1 MFDSPT
7 SNTASVREVCRRW
20 LPAFMVPA
28 DVLVVDELPYLDS
41 GKINRK
47 ELQNR
52 YESSKVHT
60 NGHIEVGNDR
70 LRTIMEVVSDILQ
83 AKVNSNTYLAAAGM
97 DSLSSIRISSRL
109 KRAGFRQLDAT
120 IILESRTARDI
131 DAEMERLDTIQT
143 DQDDRSQSFPLTSD
157 LSSTVLGQPILSDH
171 INEIDHFF
179 PSTAVQSSMLIE
191 TVKNQHAY
199 CNWVE
204 FEIRRHFAPEQ
215 VLKSIQELGSIHSL
229 LRGGFIAVD
238 GLRTSHAVV
247 VWKDLSP
254 FQLRLVEDFDYD
266 YTLSNDEDLL
276 RPCKFQIKACD
287 YGVRILLQIHH
298 AQYDQWSLDVFQNDF
313 QDILLSQQPLP
324 RQSFDS
330 VSEFYFKHHETA
342 HSEDELDFWHEHL
355 RDFSATLL
363 PSMICRKL
371 PSARQRT
378 AWYDL
383 DCDLKQLRSRA
394 QELHCSVPALFQSA
408 MAYLIGSYVGSTDV
422 TFGVVFS
429 GRHIPLDG
437 IEGVF
442 GPCLSTLPM
451 RLDYSTTR
459 TCAEL
464 VRLVQ
469 SRSRAM
475 QKHSLTALAD
485 IKGLFKDLEKAQL
498 FDALFVW
505 QESTLK
511 SDGNEQLVCEVDS
524 ADQHEYSLVLEFEPT
539 SDSVR
544 AKATFQQALIPP
556 QQIDHAISQIQHY
569 INCMVNNPD
578 SLVDNLSDCLPVSE
592 LSISN
597 PEPQDF
603 AQGRNLLHAIENHAE
618 TIPLAPA
625 LIFTDGIEDFHA
637 NSRTLTYLEINE
649 QSNRVARFIRSQ
661 QNFHGPMVCIY
672 MEKSVHLYTAILAAI
687 KAGFGYLPLVP
698 DTPLARARSIM
709 QQANVTFCLCD
720 SATSQKLHGA
730 RHIDFVDVTLLELSR
745 FEAGNLDLEF
755 PQEQVAYTVFTSGST
770 GEPKGVPVTMRNLLG
785 NVQALTEL
793 YAAAHEDRLLQAC
806 SHAFDVS
813 VFEIFFAFYNGMCLC
828 SATKDVLFQDIES
841 SMRAFQITHLSLTPT
856 VAALVDPSAVPSVR
870 FLVTAGEAVTDIV
883 HSRWAGRGLNQGYGP
898 SETTNICSVN
908 MNVSLDD
915 ALGNIGPPL
924 RNTSAFVL
932 SPISDFKTMPRGAFG
947 ELAFGGEQ
955 VFPGYIGRKDL
966 NESKIIHHSHYGRIY
981 RSGDLGRIL
990 PDGSM
995 LISGRSDDQIKIRGN
1010 RVELGEINAL
1020 LLQDNNIRNCTT
1032 LLVGD
1037 QASSQSIASFI
1048 VPKGLPGS
1056 VPEDTILDT
1065 MEADT
1070 IHQLFETLEERLP
1083 SYMIPST
1090 ISVVTEMPR
1099 TSQGKLDQKQLRQI
1113 LENQDPT
1120 SIRIFS
1126 RENEEV
1132 DDNAGWS
1139 ALEGRIAK
1147 SLAEVLNSEAQNITR
1162 RGTLFSFGLN
1172 SLNALAL
1179 TKRLS
1184 RELGTVVSV
1193 SNVLRNP
1200 SIAKL
1205 ARIIE
1210 DEPHHSMKNG
1220 QADEEDVLPAHVCDY
1235 VRSLSLFSEENI
1247 EHILPCMPL
1256 QEAMLSTSATLTR
1269 GTYWNSISLRA
1280 CGNIQR
1286 LRRCWEHMVGRHAI
1300 LRTRFVGTGD
1310 RAHPYV
1316 QVVLKITAFPWTE
1329 HKSSPKAATDWIAP
1343 SSAIGNVET
1352 NISSPFYIDCFDG
1365 PNEQRLVIHLH
1376 HAVYDG
1382 ISISQLLEEVE
1393 AYYKDMS
1400 LHTVPSFHDYL
1411 REAKK
1416 HCSHEATVFWS
1427 NELRDFR
1434 PRPFPERSPQAGP
1447 GECVLKRQL
1456 SITAVELDAWR
1467 GNHSVSQLA
1476 IFQAALVK
1484 TLAAS
1489 QDIDDV
1495 CIGNVVSGRTV
1506 HVDGVE
1512 KLVAPCFNT
1521 VPVRVQLRGDQAN
1534 VELAIKL
1541 HRKNVDALRYQL
1553 TPLRRIQTMS
1563 QSPSKRVFD
1572 CLFILQ
1578 PPPRPLDRT
1587 IWTIE
1592 DESGAMGMPLVF
1604 ELNPN
1609 NGKFDLT
1616 VHYVEKHISTLNA
1629 HHLCDAFSAALSS
1642 CLKYPAGSVKDFE
1655 EGDGSV
1661 ISGLL
1666 ASEDSKS
1673 EHADGEVVSTSVPGS
1688 HEEQTIREV
1697 FARLAHLPKEAI
1709 KPDTSM
1715 FQIGLDSLNAPQ
1727 VATQLRSVG
1736 INVDAGDVLEGLTP
1750 SSIALRSQNGSAAQ
1764 PGDIVNL
1771 NAFDKKH
1778 RRQVLKQLRTSNDAV
1793 ESVWPCTPVQS
1804 GMLAQSMQSNGD
1816 LYVNHIT
1823 YRVPKDLCTTDL
1835 HTAWAKL
1842 ISRYQ
1847 ILRMGFHKVEDTQV
1861 SFAMSI
1867 WDHRSASVPFVER
1880 HEKMSLS
1887 SAETKAKQLIMRSIN
1902 SQAWCVQ
1909 TLLQNDELL
1918 MVLSLH
1924 HALYDADSLRTILA
1938 DLPKAFTSS
1947 DLRHAENIDS
1957 ELIANTNAW
1966 LASSTSGSEF
1976 WSKALRKSMWVSF

>member
-7 SNTASVREVCRRW
+7 SNTASVREACRKW

-28 DVLVVDELPYLDS
+28 DVLVLDELPYLDS
-41 GKINRK
+41 GKVDRK
-47 ELQNR
+47 ALQRR

-60 NGHIEVGNDR
+60 KGHTEMESSR
-70 LRTIMEVVSDILQ
+70 LRTVIEVVNDVLQTNVDSD
-83 AKVNSNTYLAAAGM
+83 TYLTVAGM
-97 DSLSSIRISSRL
+97 DSLSSIRISSQL

-120 IILESRTARDI
+120 VLLESRTARDI
-131 DAEMERLDTIQT
+131 DSELERLDTIQA
-143 DQDDRSQSFPLTSD
+143 DQDDRSKSFPLTSD

-171 INEIDHFF
+171 INEIEQCF
-179 PSTAVQSSMLIE
+179 PSTTVQSSMLIE

-204 FEIRRHFAPEQ
+204 FEIKRHFAPEQ
-215 VLKSIQELGSIHSL
+215 VLKSIHRLGSIHSL
-229 LRGGFIAVD
+229 LRGGFIAID

-254 FQLRLVEDFDYD
+254 SQVRLVEEFNYN

-276 RPCKFQIKACD
+276 RPCKFQIKVCER
-287 YGVRILLQIHH
+287 GVRILLQIHH
-298 AQYDQWSLDVFQNDF
+298 AQYDQWTLDVFQTDF
-313 QDILLSQQPLP
+313 QDILLGRQPLS

-330 VSEFYFKHHETA
+330 VSEFHFKHHETA

-355 RDFSATLL
+355 RDFSPTPL
-363 PSMICRKL
+363 PSMMGRRL
-371 PSARQRT
+371 PSAQQRT
-378 AWYDL
+378 GWYDL
-383 DCDLKQLRSRA
+383 DCNLEQLRSGV

-451 RLDYSTTR
+451 RLDYSMTR

-475 QKHSLTALAD
+475 QKHSLAALAD

-505 QESTLK
+505 QETTLK

-556 QQIDHAISQIQHY
+556 QQIDHVISQIQHY
-569 INCMVNNPD
+569 VNCMVNNPN

-597 PEPQDF
+597 PEPQDY

-625 LIFTDGIEDFHA
+625 LTFTNDIEDFYA
-637 NSRTLTYLEINE
+637 NSRTLTYLELNE
-649 QSNRVARFIRSQ
+649 QSNRMARFIRSH
-661 QNFHGPMVCIY
+661 QNVHGPMVGIY
-672 MEKSVHLYTAILAAI
+672 MEKSVDLYTAILAAI
-687 KAGFGYLPLVP
+687 KAGFGYLPLIP
-698 DTPLARARSIM
+698 DTPLARVRSIM
-709 QQANVTFCLCD
+709 RQANVTFCLCD
-720 SATSQKLHGA
+720 SATSRKLDG
-730 RHIDFVDVTLLELSR
+730 RQHINTVDVTLLELSK
-745 FEAGNLDLEF
+745 FEAGNLNLEF

-770 GEPKGVPVTMRNLLG
+770 GEPKGVPVTMKNLLG
-785 NVQALTEL
+785 NIQALTEL
-793 YAAAHEDRLLQAC
+793 YPAAHEDRLLQAC

-813 VFEIFFAFYNGMCLC
+813 VFEIFFAFYNGMRLC

-841 SMRAFQITHLSLTPT
+841 SIRAFQITHLSLTPT
-856 VAALVDPSAVPSVR
+856 VAALVDPSAVPSVQ

-908 MNVSLDD
+908 TNVSPDD

-932 SPISDFKTMPRGAFG
+932 SPILDFKIMPRGAFG

-955 VFPGYIGRKDL
+955 VFTGYIGRRDL
-966 NESKIIHHSHYGRIY
+966 DESKIMKHPHYGRIY
-981 RSGDLGRIL
+981 KSGDLGRIL

-1048 VPKGLPGS
+1048 VPKGLPGC
-1056 VPEDTILDT
+1056 VAEETISDT

-1099 TSQGKLDQKQLRQI
+1099 TSQGKLDQKHLRQI

-1120 SIRIFS
+1120 SIKTFS
-1126 RENEEV
+1126 RENEEA

-1139 ALEGRIAK
+1139 ALEGKIAI
-1147 SLAEVLNSEAQNITR
+1147 SLAEVLNSKPKNITR

-1172 SLNALAL
+1172 SLNAIAL

-1184 RELGTVVSV
+1184 HELGTVVTV

-1210 DEPHHSMKNG
+1210 EERHHSMNNG
-1220 QADEEDVLPAHVCDY
+1220 HADEEDILPAHVYDY
-1235 VRSLSLFSEENI
+1235 VRSLSLFSEGNI
-1247 EHILPCMPL
+1247 EHMLPCTPL
-1256 QEAMLSTSATLTR
+1256 QEAMLSTSATSTR
-1269 GTYWNSISLRA
+1269 DTYWNSISLRV

-1286 LRRCWEHMVGRHAI
+1286 LRRCWGHMVGRHAI

-1316 QVVLKITAFPWTE
+1316 QVVLKTTVCSWTE
-1329 HKSSPKAATDWIAP
+1329 HKSSPKAASDSIAP

-1352 NISSPFYIDCFDG
+1352 NMSSPFYIDCFDG

-1416 HCSHEATVFWS
+1416 HRSHEATMFWS

-1434 PRPFPERSPQAGP
+1434 PRPFPERCPQAGP
-1447 GECVLKRQL
+1447 GERVLKRLL
-1456 SITAVELDAWR
+1456 SITAAELDAWR
-1467 GNHSVSQLA
+1467 GHHSVSQLA

-1484 TLAAS
+1484 TLAVS

-1506 HVDGVE
+1506 PVDGVE

-1521 VPVRVQLRGDQAN
+1521 VPVRVQLRGDQTN

-1553 TPLRRIQTMS
+1553 TPLRRIQTL
-1563 QSPSKRVFD
+1563 SKTSSRRLFD

-1578 PPPRPLDRT
+1578 PPPRPLDRK
-1587 IWTIE
+1587 IWNIE

-1604 ELNPN
+1604 ELTPN
-1609 NGKFDLT
+1609 DGKFDLT
-1616 VHYVEKHISTLNA
+1616 VHYVEKHISTFNA
-1629 HHLCDAFSAALSS
+1629 RRLCNSFSAALSS
-1642 CLKYPAGSVKDFE
+1642 CLKFPAGSVEDFE
-1655 EGDGSV
+1655 LCDDSV

-1666 ASEDSKS
+1666 ASDAS
-1673 EHADGEVVSTSVPGS
+1673 EFEEANGEVTSTLALGS
-1688 HEEQTIREV
+1688 HEEQAICEV
-1697 FARLAHLPKEAI
+1697 FARLAGLPKEAI

-1736 INVDAGDVLEGLTP
+1736 INVDAGGVLEGLTP
-1750 SSIALRSQNGSAAQ
+1750 ASIALRSQNGSAAQ
-1764 PGDIVNL
+1764 PGDIFNL

-1778 RRQVLKQLRTSNDAV
+1778 RREVLKQLRTSNGAV

-1804 GMLAQSMQSNGD
+1804 GMLAQSIQSNGD
-1816 LYVNHIT
+1816 LYINHIT
-1823 YRVPKDLCTTDL
+1823 YRVPKDLSTKDL
-1835 HTAWAKL
+1835 HTGWATL
-1842 ISRYQ
+1842 IARYQ
-1847 ILRMGFHKVEDTQV
+1847 TLRMGFHKIEDTQV
-1861 SFAMSI
+1861 PFAMSI
-1867 WDHRSASVPFVER
+1867 WDQRVAPVPLVER

-1887 SAETKAKQLIMRSIN
+1887 SAEIKAKKLIMRFIN

-1924 HALYDADSLRTILA
+1924 HALYDADGLRTILA
-1938 DLPKAFTSS
+1938 DLPKVFTSS
-1947 DLRHAENIDS
+1947 DLGHAENIDS

-1976 WSKALRKSMWVSF
+1976 WSKALRNSV